1 MNDDDY
7 LRNRSLFAQYAN
19 EITAV
24 TTTATHTSDRK
35 RGKKGV
41 DDEVQPPE
49 SLADVIA
56 ITAKQNLSSMKSTV
70 DKSLHDVA
78 SSQLNLQNYNDFI
91 EKKRLQ
97 RIQCVRDIKLHCC
110 KCKGPHISKP
120 PFSHAKNYRRDPI
133 HKLRQGANCKF
144 LKRKRAELKW
154 LDDTLGKYP
163 TTQERFQQQIAKSE
177 SDVEKQKEEMKEALA
192 NSLRL
197 MEIAIDIPRGER

>member
-1 MNDDDY
+1 MKDDDY

-24 TTTATHTSDRK
+24 TTTATNASNRK
-35 RGKKGV
+35 GGKK
-41 DDEVQPPE
+41 DEVIQPPE

-56 ITAKQNLSSMKSTV
+56 ITAKQNLSSMKLTV

-78 SSQLNLQNYNDFI
+78 SSQMDLQKYNDFI

-133 HKLRQGANCKF
+133 HKLHQGANCKF
-144 LKRKRAELKW
+144 LKRKKAELKW

-163 TTQERFQQQIAKSE
+163 MTQERFQKQIARNE

-197 MEIAIDIPRGER
+197 MEIAIDIPRGEG